1 MHPEIFRIG
10 PTPVY
15 SYGLML
21 VISFALGI
29 LIAQRRAKA
38 RGIRAEAILDVTT
51 VILLSSIIGSRF
63 LYVVFHVEE
72 FRGHWIDTI
81 NVFKG
86 LAGLSMY
93 GGIVLAV
100 VLSVLYMRRKRLP
113 VWQISDAI
121 APSIALGLGITRIG
135 CLLNGC
141 CFGQPT
147 DLPWGITFPPGCVAW
162 SVVGGAHIHPTQLY
176 ESIAGFLIF
185 AIALLID
192 RRRLGQ
198 GSVLCVVL
206 GLYGVVRFF
215 VDFVRFQEP
224 NNYATLMG
232 LNPTSSQ
239 LFSLSF
245 VAIAIVGLFVFNR
258 RGRTV
263 EPHQE
268 NSEVQGD
275 SAKHPTPNTR

>member
-1 MHPEIFRIG
+1 MYPEIFRIG

-21 VISFALGI
+21 VISFALGM
-29 LIAQRRAKA
+29 LIAQKRAKA
-38 RGIRAEAILDVTT
+38 RGIPVEAILDVTT

-86 LAGLSMY
+86 LAGLSMF

-100 VLSVLYMRRKRLP
+100 LLSVLYMRRKRLP

-141 CFGQPT
+141 CFGRPT
-147 DLPWGITFPPGCVAW
+147 DLPWGIAFPPGCVAW

-176 ESIAGFLIF
+176 ESLAGLLIF
-185 AIALLID
+185 ATALLID
-192 RRRLGQ
+192 RKRLGP

-206 GLYGVVRFF
+206 GLYGVVRFL

-224 NNYATLMG
+224 SNYATFVG
-232 LNPTSSQ
+232 LSLTSSQ
-239 LFSLSF
+239 LFSLCF
-245 VAIAIVGLFVFNR
+245 IVAALIGLIVFNR
-258 RGRTV
+258 KGWTV
-263 EPHQE
+263 EAYQE
-268 NSEVQGD
+268 KSETRGD
-275 SAKHPTPNTR
+275 TR